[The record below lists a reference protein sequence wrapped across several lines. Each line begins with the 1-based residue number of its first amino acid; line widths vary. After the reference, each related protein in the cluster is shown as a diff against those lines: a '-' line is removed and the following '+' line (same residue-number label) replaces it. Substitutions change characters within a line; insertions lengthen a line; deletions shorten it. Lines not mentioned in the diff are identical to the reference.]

1 MALLRSLCAD
11 ELQHVRTEIASA
23 LYGNGTMSPCVA
35 LLLTRG
41 EILDPEYWL
50 IWRVICAARKFV
62 LFQPRDNQIAFMTT
76 AAQFRGTLHKV
87 VGPAT
92 AFGFCMQRLGWG
104 FNKHGGIH
112 VTPFITINLLQSSC
126 QRLSRFAVAAWQDY
140 LLQVFTTRK
149 DWRGLPDIS
158 RSDTMAV
165 LLKFGDAERK
175 NLTRSIAGGF
185 QLQTQ
190 KAKWTDDSDS
200 LCEHCGSLDSN
211 AHRLLECTFG
221 HTIRDNHTDIVEY
234 IQDNESSLPDLS
246 VVHVHESFEALQLVR
261 FNFPPTAV
269 SEGILV
275 LCQNV
280 TRAGHMPQ
288 WYTDGSTMHPAIP
301 SGRYAAYG
309 AVLDLCL
316 SDSERCAIA
325 DAYRYSTECPP
336 TLVPAFSNR
345 VKGEQ
350 DILRA
355 EMHSIFDILDEIGVG
370 LIHSDSQTA
379 IRAYDLM
386 LGSDSVMPFASC
398 EHFGLLSRLWPKRHS
413 LQCRLQKVKAHRDV
427 ALIDDPLERYRAIGN
442 RMANDL
448 ANAAVRFL
456 FPQVVQQFESMA
468 QDIVFRRQR
477 LHETLTLSIELQK
490 FRAKHSQT
498 SAARKGAH
506 FTTDEVVQALSS
518 WSPSIPVPLLDHYST
533 HWLPFSAWGGA
544 FYIDAFTVAGA
555 VAVAIRRGESTQPQS
570 WCFMGGTWIVV
581 DAIFSTV
588 LADHSKSK

>member
-1 MALLRSLCAD
+1 MCAD

-62 LFQPRDNQIAFMTT
+62 LSQPRDNQIAFMTT

-112 VTPFITINLLQSSC
+112 ITPFTTINLLQSSC

-140 LLQVFTTRK
+140 LLQVFTARK

-261 FNFPPTAV
+261 FNFPPTVV

-275 LCQNV
+275 LCQNMI
-280 TRAGHMPQ
+280 RAGHMPQ

-316 SDSERCAIA
+316 SGSERCAIA

-345 VKGEQ
+345 VNGEQ

-355 EMHSIFDILDEIGVG
+355 EMHSIFDILDEIGVC

-398 EHFGLLSRLWPKRHS
+398 EHFDLLSRLWPKRHS
-413 LQCRLQKVKAHRDV
+413 LQCRLQKVKAHRDI

-442 RMANDL
+442 HDL
-448 ANAAVRFL
+448 ANAAVRSL

-477 LHETLTLSIELQK
+477 LHETLTLNIELQK

-498 SAARKGAH
+498 SAARKGDH

>member
-1 MALLRSLCAD
+1 MALLLSLCAD

-62 LFQPRDNQIAFMTT
+62 LSQPRDNQIAFMTT

-261 FNFPPTAV
+261 FNFPPTVV

-275 LCQNV
+275 LCQNMI
-280 TRAGHMPQ
+280 RAGHMPQ

-325 DAYRYSTECPP
+325 DA
-336 TLVPAFSNR
+336 VFHR
-345 VKGEQ
+345 VS
-350 DILRA
+350 A
-355 EMHSIFDILDEIGVG
+355 N
-370 LIHSDSQTA
+370 TC
-379 IRAYDLM
+379 
-386 LGSDSVMPFASC
+386 SC
-398 EHFGLLSRLWPKRHS
+398 FFKSCKWGARH
-413 LQCRLQKVKAHRDV
+413 
-427 ALIDDPLERYRAIGN
+427 P
-442 RMANDL
+442 
-448 ANAAVRFL
+448 
-456 FPQVVQQFESMA
+456 ES
-468 QDIVFRRQR
+468 
-477 LHETLTLSIELQK
+477 
-490 FRAKHSQT
+490 
-498 SAARKGAH
+498 
-506 FTTDEVVQALSS
+506 
-518 WSPSIPVPLLDHYST
+518 
-533 HWLPFSAWGGA
+533 
-544 FYIDAFTVAGA
+544 
-555 VAVAIRRGESTQPQS
+555 
-570 WCFMGGTWIVV
+570 
-581 DAIFSTV
+581 
-588 LADHSKSK
+588 